1 MTKDQYKN
9 LTDQELVREYL
20 KDKKEEVF
28 AEIYNRYNGLIF
40 HYMRK
45 FLYYCHYDEIREL
58 LSEVFIKVY
67 LNIRNLKDLVTFKS
81 WVYQIAHNI
90 CINYLK
96 TKKHIADN
104 SDEILEATADK
115 NVNIEGRAVDN
126 EMMEIINAKMNT
138 FDDDTREILVC
149 KFFNHL
155 TYEEIAE
162 LQGIPERSVK
172 YKMKTALEKLGDKLK
187 SAGFFN
193 E

>member
-1 MTKDQYKN
+1 MNKNEYKN
-9 LTDQELVREYL
+9 VSDEDLVREYL
-20 KDKKEEVF
+20 TDKKEEVF
-28 AEIYNRYNGLIF
+28 AEIYTRYNGLIF

-67 LNIRNLKDLVTFKS
+67 LNVRTLKDLKTFKG
-81 WVYQIAHNI
+81 WIYQIAHNI

-96 TKKHIADN
+96 TKKTIADN

-126 EMMEIINAKMNT
+126 EMLQIVNEKMSS
-138 FDDDTREILVC
+138 FDDDVREILVF
-149 KFFNHL
+149 KFYNHL
-155 TYEEIAE
+155 TYEEISE
-162 LQGIPERSVK
+162 TLGIPVRSVK

-187 SAGFFN
+187 SAGFFD